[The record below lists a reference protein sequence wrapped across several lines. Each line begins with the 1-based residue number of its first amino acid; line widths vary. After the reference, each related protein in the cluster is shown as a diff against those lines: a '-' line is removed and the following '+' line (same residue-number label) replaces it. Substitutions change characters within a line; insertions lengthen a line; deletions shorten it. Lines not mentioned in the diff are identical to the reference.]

1 MPLPPPRN
9 ACGQGK
15 RAIRTSQGEVVC
27 PSQKGG
33 ATGKCTL
40 CPCTKFTLITD
51 AEEKKIRDILTIVV
65 KQNGEKKRRFNQA
78 FNFDIMQQMKNQGA
92 QIPEETNIAI
102 LSQRLAEQRVRCD
115 NCVFSGIPGTTTL
128 LDHLQK
134 NTINRIV
141 NGTPMN
147 IPLGSHKYIPNY
159 DDVADSTEC
168 VREGCV
174 THPFSA
180 HAPKQTGGARKT
192 RKVRK
197 STGTKVPKAL
207 KRKQK
212 GGAYEVFPTE
222 TQAICGTGEVI
233 GYNREIKQFQCV
245 PADQASTCNGDD
257 INMFDG
263 EEWSCKSRGYIQ
275 TGGARK
281 TRKSNSP
288 VKGTLI
294 RKATKGTKALKA
306 PKVVRHRSTKKRA
319 VRRSSPKGSLTVSVS
334 KVMKSKRFTLACR
347 GHSRIRGG
355 LNSADIMRIA
365 KRLKVSTRGTRVE
378 VLRRICKKYGKKVSW
393 TTVSAPKGKAR
404 HLLKYHCGAK
414 CFLMP
419 KEEKFPICPDYTVSR
434 KCKPSCRGLLAAKR
448 RASEW
453 HYAGVRSKAVA
464 MMKRLK
470 CKSKS
475 KSKSKTRRVAGT
487 KLMK

>member
-1 MPLPPPRN
+1 
-9 ACGQGK
+9 
-15 RAIRTSQGEVVC
+15 
-27 PSQKGG
+27 
-33 ATGKCTL
+33 
-40 CPCTKFTLITD
+40 
-51 AEEKKIRDILTIVV
+51 
-65 KQNGEKKRRFNQA
+65 
-78 FNFDIMQQMKNQGA
+78 
-92 QIPEETNIAI
+92 
-102 LSQRLAEQRVRCD
+102 
-115 NCVFSGIPGTTTL
+115 
-128 LDHLQK
+128 
-134 NTINRIV
+134 
-141 NGTPMN
+141 
-147 IPLGSHKYIPNY
+147 
-159 DDVADSTEC
+159 
-168 VREGCV
+168 
-174 THPFSA
+174 
-180 HAPKQTGGARKT
+180 
-192 RKVRK
+192 
-197 STGTKVPKAL
+197 
-207 KRKQK
+207 
-212 GGAYEVFPTE
+212 
-222 TQAICGTGEVI
+222 
-233 GYNREIKQFQCV
+233 
-245 PADQASTCNGDD
+245 
-257 INMFDG
+257 MFDG

-281 TRKSNSP
+281 TRKSKSP
-288 VKGTLI
+288 VKGTRV
-294 RKATKGTKALKA
+294 RKAPKALKA

-378 VLRRICKKYGKKVSW
+378 VLRRICKKYGKKTSW

-434 KCKPSCRGLLAAKR
+434 KCKPSCKGLLAAKR

-464 MMKRLK
+464 MMKRMK

-475 KSKSKTRRVAGT
+475 STKKSKTRRVAGT

>member
-27 PSQKGG
+27 PQKGG

-40 CPCTKFTLITD
+40 CPCPKFTLITD

-134 NTINRIV
+134 NTINRMV

-180 HAPKQTGGARKT
+180 HSPKQTGGARKT
-192 RKVRK
+192 RKSK
-197 STGTKVPKAL
+197 
-207 KRKQK
+207 
-212 GGAYEVFPTE
+212 
-222 TQAICGTGEVI
+222 
-233 GYNREIKQFQCV
+233 
-245 PADQASTCNGDD
+245 
-257 INMFDG
+257 
-263 EEWSCKSRGYIQ
+263 
-275 TGGARK
+275 
-281 TRKSNSP
+281 SP
-288 VKGTLI
+288 VKGTRV
-294 RKATKGTKALKA
+294 RKAL
-306 PKVVRHRSTKKRA
+306 KVVRHRSTKKRA

-347 GHSRIRGG
+347 GNSRIRGG

-365 KRLKVSTRGTRVE
+365 RRLKVSTRGTRVE
-378 VLRRICKKYGKKVSW
+378 VLRRICKKYGKKTSW

-434 KCKPSCRGLLAAKR
+434 KCKPSCKGLLAAKR

-464 MMKRLK
+464 MMKRMK

-475 KSKSKTRRVAGT
+475 STKKSKTRRVAGT